1 VYRTSRPALHRVRPK
16 ISRRLPP
23 RRRGWRRCRQ
33 RALRGSQVRL
43 PARPSAGALECCC
56 QTLTLAP
63 LQAKIGAERMPCQLT
78 CLLDDRGDL
87 LRRCPRKWQS
97 PSPPAFETAAA
108 SSGVTAPPMGAST
121 IGTSIPTRSH
131 SGVRTQRV
139 YGTAASV
146 IKQRCAREP
155 GCLGEGD
162 AHEASGARVV
172 VLVGLSHTSDRGR
185 SASRRS

>member
-1 VYRTSRPALHRVRPK
+1 
-16 ISRRLPP
+16 
-23 RRRGWRRCRQ
+23 
-33 RALRGSQVRL
+33 
-43 PARPSAGALECCC
+43 
-56 QTLTLAP
+56 
-63 LQAKIGAERMPCQLT
+63 MPCQLT

-146 IKQRCAREP
+146 IKQAAHAWPAVFGGRARP
-155 GCLGEGD
+155 GFASPTLRRRRRPRRRPGTRGGPRRQQD
-162 AHEASGARVV
+162 HAALAGSSYLKLPGVLRFFTGNIGFHHVHHLSVGIPNYNLQAAH
-172 VLVGLSHTSDRGR
+172 
-185 SASRRS
+185 